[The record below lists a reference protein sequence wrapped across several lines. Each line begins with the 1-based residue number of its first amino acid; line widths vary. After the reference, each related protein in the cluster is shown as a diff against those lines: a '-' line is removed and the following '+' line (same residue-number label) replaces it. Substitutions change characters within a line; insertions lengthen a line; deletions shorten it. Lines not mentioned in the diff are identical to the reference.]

1 MNVRKEIDYS
11 ALFADIDAVM
21 TMKLTQMELYREIGR
36 LVAAHPA
43 KGAAVAAADYL
54 KQIQLDAKGF
64 SSRNVRRMRD
74 FYLSYRS
81 DTAAMSNA
89 MQIGWTQNVVI
100 LEADLTI
107 EEKAW
112 YIRAA
117 RKFGWPKLELL
128 EKIATRA
135 HEQIVLD
142 TEVETCYTE
151 STEDVEETDD
161 ESALCVSREDFTEKS
176 LTLVFMRIQ
185 GLAADEFT
193 TNLLLTTEPL
203 HDIKNN
209 K

>member
-36 LVAAHPA
+36 LVAARPP

-54 KQIQLDAKGF
+54 KQTQPEAKGF

-100 LEADLTI
+100 LETDLTPT
-107 EEKAW
+107 ERAW

-117 RKFGWPKLELL
+117 RNFGWSKLALM
-128 EKIATRA
+128 EKIEERA
-135 HEQIVLD
+135 HEQVVLD
-142 TEVETCYTE
+142 TETKTCYRR
-151 STEDVEETDD
+151 S
-161 ESALCVSREDFTEKS
+161 
-176 LTLVFMRIQ
+176 
-185 GLAADEFT
+185 
-193 TNLLLTTEPL
+193 
-203 HDIKNN
+203 
-209 K
+209 